1 MRTRF
6 LTYFIGFALLFG
18 CASPPEEPAVD
29 LAAERASLMAADPAW
44 FQTLPDVDVFVAA
57 MASDGRFLPPGAPL
71 AVGHEAIH
79 GVVSHLTGL
88 PGFALNWKATGAE
101 VAENADLGY
110 TIGTYELK
118 MDDAD
123 GNPTT
128 TVGKYV
134 TVWEKQADGGW
145 KVPST
150 VSTPTAHRQAPSRTA
165 V

>member
-1 MRTRF
+1 MRARF

-18 CASPPEEPAVD
+18 CASPPEESAVD
-29 LAAERASLMAADPAW
+29 LAAERASLMAADQAW
-44 FQTLPDVDVFVAA
+44 SQTVLDVDAFVAA
-57 MASDGRFLPPGAPL
+57 MEPDVRFLPSGAPL
-71 AVGHEAIH
+71 AVGHEAVH
-79 GVVSHLTGL
+79 GVWTHLTGS
-88 PGFALNWKATGAE
+88 PGFALSWKATEAE

-110 TIGTYELK
+110 TTGTYELK

-145 KVPST
+145 KVSVDCFNADGPPS
-150 VSTPTAHRQAPSRTA
+150 SAE
-165 V
+165 